1 MHIPDRGTVAQRQ
14 QYILR
19 VCAECSRPVTDD
31 SFFPETGYREIS
43 AGERVSVLDWKQW
56 TEGDG
61 IQWIGWGR
69 RQTMDWVIGIVS
81 VAIVCG
87 VVGLVL
93 FVLMRLMVASRQA
106 LSRDEVVAEGEPAE
120 QPDRS
125 R

>member
-1 MHIPDRGTVAQRQ
+1 
-14 QYILR
+14 
-19 VCAECSRPVTDD
+19 
-31 SFFPETGYREIS
+31 
-43 AGERVSVLDWKQW
+43 
-56 TEGDG
+56 
-61 IQWIGWGR
+61 
-69 RQTMDWVIGIVS
+69 MDWVIGIVS